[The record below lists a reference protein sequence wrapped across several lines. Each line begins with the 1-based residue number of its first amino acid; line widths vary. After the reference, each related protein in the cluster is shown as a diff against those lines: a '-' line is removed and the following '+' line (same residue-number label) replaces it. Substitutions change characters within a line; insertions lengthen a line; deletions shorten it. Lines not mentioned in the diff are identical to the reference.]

1 MRLYVIS
8 DGAFATHALPASGTV
23 TVGSAPECEVRVED
37 ASVAP
42 HHLRLHLGPQV
53 RIERLGAQAAMVRGE
68 PLAAGSPQDLAA
80 GELVQ
85 MGAVQ
90 IMLERRRSPAPRRI
104 ASQSYFEQRVE
115 EECHRADRNRSV
127 FTVLRVQTSGGAPSE
142 AVEAGLASSTRVV
155 DVIAAYG
162 PSEYELLLCETAPEQ
177 AQVVIKRLRQ
187 ALSRVGP
194 APRIGLAS
202 YPRDGHDSSGLIIA
216 AAPPAG
222 AAGPVVEL
230 PEPSLARSPA
240 MQDVQRLV
248 ERIAASDISVLVLGE
263 TGVGKE
269 RIAEALHRHSPRAAR
284 PLVRLNCA
292 ALSESLLESE
302 LFGHERGAFTGAQER
317 KQGLLESAEGG
328 TVFLDEVGDMP
339 LPTQVKLLR
348 VLEERKV
355 RLVGGLKPIAIDVR
369 FVAATNRDLERE
381 IVRGGFRQDLYFRL
395 NGASVLIPPLRERP
409 EEIPG
414 LVARFIAEACAR
426 MRRAGVPA
434 CTVEALALLRSYP
447 WPGNVR
453 ELRSVIERAVVLC
466 DANAISL
473 AHLPTEKMSAHFAR
487 RELTPP
493 PVHAGAAA
501 QASPQAARTSAPAD
515 SSAPPAAHP
524 AAAVP
529 QALRGRL
536 PRQVREELLAQERQR
551 IVEALAACGGNQ
563 TEAAALL
570 GMSRRTLISRIAE
583 YGLPR
588 PRKRSEAG
596 DQD

>member
-1 MRLYVIS
+1 LRLYVIS

-37 ASVAP
+37 ASVAL

-216 AAPPAG
+216 AAPPADPDWEEG
-222 AAGPVVEL
+222 
-230 PEPSLARSPA
+230 SL
-240 MQDVQRLV
+240 
-248 ERIAASDISVLVLGE
+248 
-263 TGVGKE
+263 
-269 RIAEALHRHSPRAAR
+269 
-284 PLVRLNCA
+284 
-292 ALSESLLESE
+292 
-302 LFGHERGAFTGAQER
+302 
-317 KQGLLESAEGG
+317 
-328 TVFLDEVGDMP
+328 
-339 LPTQVKLLR
+339 
-348 VLEERKV
+348 
-355 RLVGGLKPIAIDVR
+355 
-369 FVAATNRDLERE
+369 
-381 IVRGGFRQDLYFRL
+381 
-395 NGASVLIPPLRERP
+395 
-409 EEIPG
+409 
-414 LVARFIAEACAR
+414 
-426 MRRAGVPA
+426 
-434 CTVEALALLRSYP
+434 
-447 WPGNVR
+447 
-453 ELRSVIERAVVLC
+453 
-466 DANAISL
+466 
-473 AHLPTEKMSAHFAR
+473 
-487 RELTPP
+487 
-493 PVHAGAAA
+493 
-501 QASPQAARTSAPAD
+501 
-515 SSAPPAAHP
+515 
-524 AAAVP
+524 
-529 QALRGRL
+529 
-536 PRQVREELLAQERQR
+536 
-551 IVEALAACGGNQ
+551 
-563 TEAAALL
+563 
-570 GMSRRTLISRIAE
+570 
-583 YGLPR
+583 
-588 PRKRSEAG
+588 
-596 DQD
+596 

>member
-1 MRLYVIS
+1 
-8 DGAFATHALPASGTV
+8 
-23 TVGSAPECEVRVED
+23 
-37 ASVAP
+37 
-42 HHLRLHLGPQV
+42 
-53 RIERLGAQAAMVRGE
+53 
-68 PLAAGSPQDLAA
+68 
-80 GELVQ
+80 
-85 MGAVQ
+85 
-90 IMLERRRSPAPRRI
+90 
-104 ASQSYFEQRVE
+104 
-115 EECHRADRNRSV
+115 
-127 FTVLRVQTSGGAPSE
+127 
-142 AVEAGLASSTRVV
+142 VEAALASSTRVV

-162 PSEYELLLCETAPEQ
+162 PSEYEFLLCETAPEQ

-187 ALSRVGP
+187 ALSRIGP

-202 YPRDGHDSSGLIIA
+202 YPRDGHDASGLIIA

-230 PEPSLARSPA
+230 PEPALARSPA
-240 MQDVQRLV
+240 MHDVHRLV

-269 RIAEALHRHSPRAAR
+269 RIAEALHRHSPRAGR

-381 IVRGGFRQDLYFRL
+381 IARGGFRQDLYFRL

-409 EEIPG
+409 EEIHG
-414 LVARFIAEACAR
+414 LVARVIAEACAR

-493 PVHAGAAA
+493 PVQAGVAA
-501 QASPQAARTSAPAD
+501 QASPLAARTPAPAD
-515 SSAPPAAHP
+515 SSPPAAHP

-536 PRQVREELLAQERQR
+536 PPHVREELLAQERQR

-596 DQD
+596 D

>member
-8 DGAFATHALPASGTV
+8 EGAFATHALPNSGTV
-23 TVGSAPECEVRVED
+23 TVGSALECEVRVAD

-68 PLAAGSPQDLAA
+68 PLVAGRSLELAA

-90 IMLERRRSPAPRRI
+90 IMLERRHSPAPRRI

-127 FTVLRVQTSGGAPSE
+127 FTLLRVQVPAGAPSE
-142 AVEAGLASSTRVV
+142 VEAGLASSTRVV

-162 PSEYELLLCETAPEQ
+162 PSEYELLLCETTPEQ

-187 ALSRVGP
+187 TLSRLGP

-202 YPRDGHDSSGLIIA
+202 YPRDGHDASGLIIA

-240 MQDVQRLV
+240 MQDVHRLV

-426 MRRAGVPA
+426 MRRAAVPA

-473 AHLPTEKMSAHFAR
+473 AHMPTEKMSAHFAR

-493 PVHAGAAA
+493 PVQAGAAA
-501 QASPQAARTSAPAD
+501 QASPHAARPPAPAD
-515 SSAPPAAHP
+515 SLASPAAHP
-524 AAAVP
+524 AAGVP

-588 PRKRSEAG
+588 PRKRSEVA
-596 DQD
+596 D

>member
-1 MRLYVIS
+1 LYVIS
-8 DGAFATHALPASGTV
+8 DGAFATHALPASGVV
-23 TVGSAPECEVRVED
+23 TVGSAPECEVRVAD
-37 ASVAP
+37 PSVAP

-53 RIERLGAQAAMVRGE
+53 RIERLAAQAAMVRGE
-68 PLAAGSPQDLAA
+68 PLAAGCPLDLAA

-127 FTVLRVQTSGGAPSE
+127 FTLLRVEMPGGPPSE
-142 AVEAGLASSTRVV
+142 AVEAALASSTRVV

-162 PSEYELLLCETAPEQ
+162 PSEYEFLLCETAPEQ

-187 ALSRVGP
+187 ALSRIGP

-202 YPRDGHDSSGLIIA
+202 YPRDGHDASGLIIA

-230 PEPSLARSPA
+230 PEPALARSPA
-240 MQDVQRLV
+240 MHDVHRLV

-269 RIAEALHRHSPRAAR
+269 RIAEALHRHSPRASR

-381 IVRGGFRQDLYFRL
+381 IARGGFRQDLYFRL

-409 EEIPG
+409 EEIHG

-493 PVHAGAAA
+493 PVQAGAAA
-501 QASPQAARTSAPAD
+501 QASPLAARTPAPVD
-515 SSAPPAAHP
+515 PPAPPVAHP

-536 PRQVREELLAQERQR
+536 SRQVREELLAQERQR

>member
-1 MRLYVIS
+1 LYVIS
-8 DGAFATHALPASGTV
+8 EGAFATHALPSSGAV
-23 TVGSAPECEVRVED
+23 TVGSAPECEVRVAD

-68 PLAAGSPQDLAA
+68 PLVAGCSLDLAA

-90 IMLERRRSPAPRRI
+90 IMLERRHSPAPRRI

-127 FTVLRVQTSGGAPSE
+127 FTLLRVQVTASAPSE
-142 AVEAGLASSTRVV
+142 VEAGLASSTRVV

-187 ALSRVGP
+187 TLARLGP
-194 APRIGLAS
+194 EPRIGLAS
-202 YPRDGHDSSGLIIA
+202 YPRDGHDASGLIIA

-240 MQDVQRLV
+240 MQDVHRLV

-317 KQGLLESAEGG
+317 KQGLLQSAQGG

-355 RLVGGLKPIAIDVR
+355 RLVGGLKSIAIDVR

-426 MRRAGVPA
+426 MRRAAVPA
-434 CTVEALALLRSYP
+434 CTTEALALLRSYP

-473 AHLPTEKMSAHFAR
+473 AHMPTEKMSAHFAR

-493 PVHAGAAA
+493 PVQGGAAA
-501 QASPQAARTSAPAD
+501 QASRHPERPPARAD
-515 SSAPPAAHP
+515 SLASLAAHP
-524 AAAVP
+524 AAGVP

-588 PRKRSEAG
+588 PRKRSEAA
-596 DQD
+596 D

>member
-1 MRLYVIS
+1 LYVIS
-8 DGAFATHALPASGTV
+8 EGAFATHTLPNSGTV
-23 TVGSAPECEVRVED
+23 TVGSAPECEVRVAD

-68 PLAAGSPQDLAA
+68 PIVAGRSLDLAA

-90 IMLERRRSPAPRRI
+90 IMLERRHSPAPRRI

-127 FTVLRVQTSGGAPSE
+127 FTLLRVQVSAGAPSE
-142 AVEAGLASSTRVV
+142 VEAGLASSTRVV

-162 PSEYELLLCETAPEQ
+162 PSEYEFLLCETTPEQ

-187 ALSRVGP
+187 TLARLGP

-202 YPRDGHDSSGLIIA
+202 YPRDGHDASGLIIA

-240 MQDVQRLV
+240 MQDVHRLV

-317 KQGLLESAEGG
+317 KQGLLESAQGG

-426 MRRAGVPA
+426 MRRAAVPA
-434 CTVEALALLRSYP
+434 CTAEALALLRSYP

-473 AHLPTEKMSAHFAR
+473 AHMPTEKMSAHFAR

-493 PVHAGAAA
+493 PVQAGAAA
-501 QASPQAARTSAPAD
+501 QASPHAARPPAPAD
-515 SSAPPAAHP
+515 SLASPAAHR
-524 AAAVP
+524 AADVP

-588 PRKRSEAG
+588 PRKRSEVA
-596 DQD
+596 D